1 MITQSSEI
9 TINNDNG
16 TLTVS
21 SLQVAEDFEKE
32 HRNVIQSIAKLI
44 TEIQPAENSARYFLS
59 SSYVDAKGENRKCYN
74 LTRDGFS
81 LLVMGFTGK
90 KALEWKLKYIEAFN
104 LMEQKIRERYSD
116 ISPQLQFL
124 IDMERKQKQLE
135 KKQEE
140 LESKI
145 ADIEELESKIAD
157 IEELESKIEDI
168 EELESKIADI
178 SEIRDNT
185 IKATFEYGRISSEL
199 QKSISKTVKIR
210 CIDICGTAQMYE
222 AVHKSIENTIYSD
235 IKKRFEVSSYRELA
249 YNQFAD
255 ALLFIEMWQ
264 PNSKIEKLMYE
275 NTPKPNMT
283 FLNMLMG
290 DDE

>member
-1 MITQSSEI
+1 MNEI
-9 TINNDNG
+9 IINNDNG

-44 TEIQPAENSARYFLS
+44 AEIQPAENSARYFLS

-104 LMEQKIRERYSD
+104 LMEQKIREQYSD

-140 LESKI
+140 LEN
-145 ADIEELESKIAD
+145 
-157 IEELESKIEDI
+157 
-168 EELESKIADI
+168 KIADI

-264 PNSKIEKLMYE
+264 PNSRIEKLMYE

>member
-1 MITQSSEI
+1 MNEI
-9 TINNDNG
+9 IINNDNG

-32 HRNVIQSIAKLI
+32 HRNVVQAIEELKKGV
-44 TEIQPAENSARYFLS
+44 AEKSADLFIE
-59 SSYVDAKGENRKCYN
+59 SSYQHPQNKQTYKCYN

-140 LESKI
+140 LEN
-145 ADIEELESKIAD
+145 
-157 IEELESKIEDI
+157 
-168 EELESKIADI
+168 KIADI

>member
-1 MITQSSEI
+1 M
-9 TINNDNG
+9 NDLVLVTNENG
-16 TLTVS
+16 VAMTS
-21 SLQVAEDFEKE
+21 SLKIAEVFGKE

-135 KKQEE
+135 KKQ
-140 LESKI
+140 
-145 ADIEELESKIAD
+145 
-157 IEELESKIEDI
+157 

>member
-1 MITQSSEI
+1 MSEI
-9 TINNDNG
+9 KINNDNG

-21 SLQVAEDFEKE
+21 SLQVAEDFEKQ
-32 HRNVIQSIAKLI
+32 HKHILNAISKLES
-44 TEIQPAENSARYFLS
+44 EIQPAENSARYFLS

-135 KKQEE
+135 KKQ
-140 LESKI
+140 
-145 ADIEELESKIAD
+145 
-157 IEELESKIEDI
+157 

>member
-1 MITQSSEI
+1 MNEI
-9 TINNDNG
+9 IINNDNG

-32 HRNVIQSIAKLI
+32 HRNVVQSIEELKKGV
-44 TEIQPAENSARYFLS
+44 AEKSADLFIE
-59 SSYVDAKGENRKCYN
+59 SSYQHPQNKQTYKCYN

-104 LMEQKIRERYSD
+104 LMEQKIREQYSD

-124 IDMERKQKQLE
+124 IEMERKQKQLE

-140 LESKI
+140 LEN
-145 ADIEELESKIAD
+145 
-157 IEELESKIEDI
+157 
-168 EELESKIADI
+168 KIADI

-210 CIDICGTAQMYE
+210 CIDICGTAQMYD

-275 NTPKPNMT
+275 NTPKPNMR

>member
-1 MITQSSEI
+1 MNEI
-9 TINNDNG
+9 IINNDNG

-21 SLQVAEDFEKE
+21 SLQVSKDFGKE
-32 HRNVIQSIAKLI
+32 HYHVVEAIEELKK
-44 TEIQPAENSARYFLS
+44 ECPENSGDLFIE
-59 SSYVDAKGENRKCYN
+59 SSYQHPQNKQTYKCYN

-145 ADIEELESKIAD
+145 ADI
-157 IEELESKIEDI
+157 
-168 EELESKIADI
+168 

-210 CIDICGTAQMYE
+210 CLRT
-222 AVHKSIENTIYSD
+222 
-235 IKKRFEVSSYRELA
+235 RFIATSRNVLR
-249 YNQFAD
+249 
-255 ALLFIEMWQ
+255 
-264 PNSKIEKLMYE
+264 
-275 NTPKPNMT
+275 
-283 FLNMLMG
+283 
-290 DDE
+290 

>member
-1 MITQSSEI
+1 MNEI
-9 TINNDNG
+9 KINNDNG

-21 SLQVAEDFEKE
+21 SIQVAEDFEKE
-32 HRNVIQSIAKLI
+32 HRSILRTIDDLKS
-44 TEIQPAENSARYFLS
+44 EVDPAQNCASLFIE
-59 SSYVDAKGENRKCYN
+59 SSYVHPKNKQTYRCYN

-140 LESKI
+140 LEN
-145 ADIEELESKIAD
+145 
-157 IEELESKIEDI
+157 
-168 EELESKIADI
+168 KIADI

>member
-1 MITQSSEI
+1 MNEI
-9 TINNDNG
+9 KINNDNG

-32 HRNVIQSIAKLI
+32 HRNVVQAIEELKKGV
-44 TEIQPAENSARYFLS
+44 AEKSADLFIE
-59 SSYVDAKGENRKCYN
+59 SSYQHPQNKQTYKCYN

-104 LMEQKIRERYSD
+104 LMEQKIREQYSD

-124 IDMERKQKQLE
+124 IEMERKQKQLE

-140 LESKI
+140 LEN
-145 ADIEELESKIAD
+145 
-157 IEELESKIEDI
+157 
-168 EELESKIADI
+168 KIADI

>member
-1 MITQSSEI
+1 MSEI
-9 TINNDNG
+9 KINHDNG

-44 TEIQPAENSARYFLS
+44 TGIQPAENSARYFLS

-140 LESKI
+140 LEN
-145 ADIEELESKIAD
+145 
-157 IEELESKIEDI
+157 
-168 EELESKIADI
+168 KIADI

>member
-1 MITQSSEI
+1 MIAQSSEI

-32 HRNVIQSIAKLI
+32 HRSILRTIDDLKS
-44 TEIQPAENSARYFLS
+44 EVDPAQNCASLFIE
-59 SSYVDAKGENRKCYN
+59 SSYVHPKNKQTYRCYN

-140 LESKI
+140 LEN
-145 ADIEELESKIAD
+145 
-157 IEELESKIEDI
+157 
-168 EELESKIADI
+168 KIADI

>member
-1 MITQSSEI
+1 MNEI
-9 TINNDNG
+9 KINNDNG

-21 SLQVAEDFEKE
+21 SLQVAEDFEKQ
-32 HRNVIQSIAKLI
+32 HKHILNAISKLES
-44 TEIQPAENSARYFLS
+44 EIQPAENSARYFLS

-104 LMEQKIRERYSD
+104 LMEQKIMERYSD

-124 IDMERKQKQLE
+124 IDMELKQKQLE

-140 LESKI
+140 L
-145 ADIEELESKIAD
+145 D
-157 IEELESKIEDI
+157 
-168 EELESKIADI
+168 SKIADI

>member
-1 MITQSSEI
+1 MNEI
-9 TINNDNG
+9 IINNDNG

-59 SSYVDAKGENRKCYN
+59 SSYVDAKGESRKCYN

-135 KKQEE
+135 KKQ
-140 LESKI
+140 
-145 ADIEELESKIAD
+145 
-157 IEELESKIEDI
+157 

>member
-1 MITQSSEI
+1 MNEI
-9 TINNDNG
+9 KINNDNG
-16 TLTVS
+16 TVTVS

-32 HRNVIQSIAKLI
+32 HRNVVQAIEELKKGV
-44 TEIQPAENSARYFLS
+44 AEKSADLFIE
-59 SSYVDAKGENRKCYN
+59 SSYQHPQNKQTYKCYN

-140 LESKI
+140 LEN
-145 ADIEELESKIAD
+145 
-157 IEELESKIEDI
+157 
-168 EELESKIADI
+168 KIADI

-185 IKATFEYGRISSEL
+185 IEATFEYGRISSEL

>member
-32 HRNVIQSIAKLI
+32 HRNVVQAIEELKKGV
-44 TEIQPAENSARYFLS
+44 AEKSADLFIE
-59 SSYVDAKGENRKCYN
+59 SSYQHPQNKQTYKCYN

-140 LESKI
+140 LEN
-145 ADIEELESKIAD
+145 
-157 IEELESKIEDI
+157 
-168 EELESKIADI
+168 KIADI